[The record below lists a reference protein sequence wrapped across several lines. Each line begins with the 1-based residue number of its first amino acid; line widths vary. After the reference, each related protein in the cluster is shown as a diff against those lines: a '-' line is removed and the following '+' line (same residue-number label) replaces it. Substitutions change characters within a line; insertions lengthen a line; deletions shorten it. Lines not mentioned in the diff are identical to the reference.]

1 MVKIVFV
8 LAYLILAPF
17 LGGLLDGVDR
27 IISARMQ
34 RRKGPGLLQ
43 PFYDLGKLFSKE
55 MIAVNNVQLL
65 LNLSYLVILMIA
77 GCMLFYGADLLMVLF
92 ILSTA
97 DMFLIMA
104 ASSDS
109 SPYANMG
116 ASREMLQM
124 MAYEPL
130 TLLIAVGFYLTTGSF
145 QVSDIIRADTSA
157 VLWMPGLLVGFMFTA
172 AIKFRKSPFDLS
184 TSHHAHHRNIA
195 VVQRKK
201 DFTVAIGYET
211 GDGTWAQGVY
221 DFKDEKSAN
230 EYREKYYG
238 KDVEPPEKW
247 YEVFVSKDALIRT
260 YEKSSLMR
268 MPASNREYADYT
280 YYIYNN
286 RIKESRQLVDMQS
299 DSREVCYKLLLSEGE
314 MVHLRNRDGDEA
326 ELTAQEFSELVN
338 HTSDKDYVRE
348 GKPRIEVNIPQEAM
362 IKDYEKSSLF
372 RAPNGSE
379 YEGYIYYLPNSVLH
393 ESEENDSAAVARLA
407 EDFIV
412 TLRKDDE
419 EVKITAQE
427 FSELIGQTTAEEYK
441 REPALMDEYRQQLGG
456 DEWHE
461 IPMNENAV
469 IANYEK
475 STLFKMPRGEYEGY
489 VYYIP
494 SGMVRKSD
502 DGLKLRLPETF
513 EVHLKMSGED
523 DTLDLT
529 AEQLAATLDGKT
541 DEDYESIYR
550 KPSEEARKQFEK
562 VEKQLRESLPDEM
575 CNKPNWVVVRTRKN
589 EEKNKLDKFLI
600 DAHTGKFAESDNP
613 ETWTD
618 FDSACE
624 YAKTHGGVAL
634 AYALDGTDGIACID
648 LDRCIG
654 EDGKRSAL
662 ADEVLSKCG
671 KTYIESSVS
680 GKGLHIFGTTKGED
694 LRSFSKDGDME
705 YYQGGQ
711 FIAMTGDGAGYSRLA
726 SFDTPEMKSLLS
738 RKLERRQEWK
748 NTGKGVA
755 GLSQMEDHELLEK
768 AFSAKNGDTV
778 KRLYNG
784 EDLRHNHSNSDM
796 SLMNYLAFYSG
807 GNIEQ
812 MTRIFATSGL
822 YRPEKPASYY
832 EYTAIKAAKDTPH
845 YTPPKAS
852 TSAPKSAN
860 SGNSKA

>member
-1 MVKIVFV
+1 MYFNEKVSVMNSVKDNFNRKEIDYEAEVIKSVNTEFAVYKAEMLSQKPEEIFREHYKIHVMTELKEVIEEGVLNDYIDKEYYKALYQDRGSIITSLYDDFIHNEYASVDSYSDTADFIRDFCEHYHKTALYADAPLYLKTAGYAREHGELEVFRSSRELSEACRKEIDDAISKNFDGMHLKKGFEKDIIEKYGRARVSYILATTIRENAWDGRYSPKNREWAENIPISESESERMNCCLHSHPAIIDGMVKIMR
-8 LAYLILAPF
+8 LNE
-17 LGGLLDGVDR
+17 
-27 IISARMQ
+27 Q
-34 RRKGPGLLQ
+34 EQ
-43 PFYDLGKLFSKE
+43 Q
-55 MIAVNNVQLL
+55 NV
-65 LNLSYLVILMIA
+65 
-77 GCMLFYGADLLMVLF
+77 
-92 ILSTA
+92 
-97 DMFLIMA
+97 MA
-104 ASSDS
+104 ASPINAEQQEEEKDLAENKYLKETARGYKVMS
-109 SPYANMG
+109 
-116 ASREMLQM
+116 
-124 MAYEPL
+124 
-130 TLLIAVGFYLTTGSF
+130 IAQDKNG
-145 QVSDIIRADTSA
+145 
-157 VLWMPGLLVGFMFTA
+157 
-172 AIKFRKSPFDLS
+172 
-184 TSHHAHHRNIA
+184 RNIA

-541 DEDYESIYR
+541 DEDYESIY
-550 KPSEEARKQFEK
+550 AVFIAVCHQLF
-562 VEKQLRESLPDEM
+562 QLRVLRLFDAFQILDRAARHSVFFPLLLDGCFDRGNFFVQLSYLPLRGDGDL
-575 CNKPNWVVVRTRKN
+575 CKGTLRDDDTVPIAQSDFADKPLSVVLFQVLFCRHENVRVRVELAPFPRPLLHEVVRHRDHS
-589 EEKNKLDKFLI
+589 L
-600 DAHTGKFAESDNP
+600 FAKSQLP
-613 ETWTD
+613 
-618 FDSACE
+618 
-624 YAKTHGGVAL
+624 HL
-634 AYALDGTDGIACID
+634 HDG
-648 LDRCIG
+648 RYN
-654 EDGKRSAL
+654 R
-662 ADEVLSKCG
+662 
-671 KTYIESSVS
+671 
-680 GKGLHIFGTTKGED
+680 
-694 LRSFSKDGDME
+694 
-705 YYQGGQ
+705 
-711 FIAMTGDGAGYSRLA
+711 
-726 SFDTPEMKSLLS
+726 KSLA
-738 RKLERRQEWK
+738 R
-748 NTGKGVA
+748 A
-755 GLSQMEDHELLEK
+755 
-768 AFSAKNGDTV
+768 
-778 KRLYNG
+778 
-784 EDLRHNHSNSDM
+784 
-796 SLMNYLAFYSG
+796 
-807 GNIEQ
+807 
-812 MTRIFATSGL
+812 
-822 YRPEKPASYY
+822 
-832 EYTAIKAAKDTPH
+832 
-845 YTPPKAS
+845 
-852 TSAPKSAN
+852 
-860 SGNSKA
+860 